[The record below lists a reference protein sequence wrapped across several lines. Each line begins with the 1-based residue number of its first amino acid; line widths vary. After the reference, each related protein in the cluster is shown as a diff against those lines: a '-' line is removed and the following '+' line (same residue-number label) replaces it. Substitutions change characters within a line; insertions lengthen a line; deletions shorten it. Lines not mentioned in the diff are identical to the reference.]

1 MSDDDREVKTDKS
14 GHVEKVLEPS
24 DDPDLPEPTIDDPQP
39 DRAPGGVDATT
50 AESDVGAGD
59 HSADELLVADQ
70 PLAAQTDEVD
80 VPDALQEGEDTDEP
94 SAENG
99 DDPKA
104 SKPD

>member
-1 MSDDDREVKTDKS
+1 MSDNDREVKTDKS
-14 GHVEKVLEPS
+14 GHVEKVLAPS
-24 DDPDLPEPTIDDPQP
+24 DDPGLPEPTIDDPQP

-50 AESDVGAGD
+50 SESDVGSGD

-80 VPDALQEGEDTDEP
+80 VPDAIQEGEDSDEP
-94 SAENG
+94 SSHDGA
-99 DDPKA
+99 DPKT

>member
-1 MSDDDREVKTDKS
+1 MSEDDREVKTDKS

-24 DDPDLPEPTIDDPQP
+24 DDQGLPEATIDDPQP

-50 AESDVGAGD
+50 MESDVGSGS
-59 HSADELLVADQ
+59 HSTDELLVADQ

-80 VPDALQEGEDTDEP
+80 VPDAIQEGEETDEP
-94 SAENG
+94 TSDDGA
-99 DDPKA
+99 DPKT